1 MPRAKGQGNYK
12 VDALIL
18 VVEELLLNG
27 AQGWEEVAALY
38 QAHSGEMILWDH
50 DDVKWHWIEKCC
62 NKFKNPTGNPG
73 DPKRDMIL
81 RYQRIWQRIHTKTST
96 TIMGVDS
103 FRDDGLDLD
112 EDDEEE
118 EVMAA
123 AGEEMA
129 TEALIGDQANSR
141 IGTPTNV

>member
-1 MPRAKGQGNYK
+1 
-12 VDALIL
+12 
-18 VVEELLLNG
+18 
-27 AQGWEEVAALY
+27 
-38 QAHSGEMILWDH
+38 
-50 DDVKWHWIEKCC
+50 VKWHWIEKCC
-62 NKFKNPTGNPG
+62 NKFKNLTGNPG

-81 RYQRIWQRIHTKTST
+81 RYQRIRQRIHTKTST

-112 EDDEEE
+112 EDEEEE

-141 IGTPTNV
+141 IGTQHCKC